1 MLSFFLAAVLL
12 GFIFNAAPGAVFS
25 ETLRRGLRDGYRPAL
40 MVQIGSLVGDA
51 TWAAL
56 GLTGLALL
64 LDSAMVRY
72 PLTIASALYLAWLGV
87 QSLRDAR
94 RPPQPS
100 PDDGGASGGAFA
112 SGAALSLTNPQ
123 NIVYWAAM
131 GGAMAAI
138 GVAEPTP
145 THLAV
150 FFAGFML
157 SSLLW
162 CFICAGLV
170 DWFRRAASS
179 LWHRLTYLACGL
191 CLLGLSGMTAAE
203 LLKLA

>member
-1 MLSFFLAAVLL
+1 MFSFFLAALLL
-12 GFIFNAAPGAVFS
+12 GFVFNAAPGAVFS

-40 MVQIGSLVGDA
+40 LVQIGSLVGDA

-64 LDSAMVRY
+64 LGSAEVRY
-72 PLTIASALYLAWLGV
+72 PLTLASALYLAWLGY
-87 QSLRDAR
+87 QSLRDAHQ
-94 RPPQPS
+94 PPLPGG
-100 PDDGGASGGAFA
+100 DGQGRGGSAFA
-112 SGAALSLTNPQ
+112 AGAALSLTNPQ
-123 NIVYWAAM
+123 NLVYWAAM

-145 THLAV
+145 THLAL

-170 DWFRRAASS
+170 DWFRRAASR

-191 CLLGLSGMTAAE
+191 ALLGLSGMTLAE
-203 LLKLA
+203 LL

>member
-1 MLSFFLAAVLL
+1 MFSFFLAAMLL
-12 GFIFNAAPGAVFS
+12 GFVFNAAPGAVFS

-40 MVQIGSLVGDA
+40 LVQIGSLVGDA

-64 LDSAMVRY
+64 LDSAQIRY
-72 PLTIASALYLAWLGV
+72 PLTLASALYLAWLGY
-87 QSLRDAR
+87 QSLRDAH
-94 RPPQPS
+94 RPTQPS
-100 PDDGGASGGAFA
+100 DDGQVAAGSAFA
-112 SGAALSLTNPQ
+112 AGATLSLTNPQ

-138 GVAEPTP
+138 GVAQPTP

-150 FFAGFML
+150 FFAGFMV

-170 DWFRRAASS
+170 DWFRRAASR

-191 CLLGLSGMTAAE
+191 ALLGLSGMTLAE
-203 LLKLA
+203 LL

>member
-12 GFIFNAAPGAVFS
+12 GFVFNAAPGAVFS

-40 MVQIGSLVGDA
+40 LVQIGSLVGDA

-64 LDSAMVRY
+64 LGSAEVRY
-72 PLTIASALYLAWLGV
+72 PLSLASALYLAWLGV
-87 QSLRDAR
+87 QALRDAH
-94 RPPQPS
+94 RPPAPTAEAQ
-100 PDDGGASGGAFA
+100 GAAGGAFA
-112 SGAALSLTNPQ
+112 AGAALSLTNPQ
-123 NIVYWAAM
+123 NLVYWAAM
-131 GGAMAAI
+131 GGAMATV
-138 GVAEPTP
+138 GVAQPTP
-145 THLAV
+145 THLGV

-170 DWFRRAASS
+170 DWFRRAASL

-191 CLLGLSGMTAAE
+191 ALLGLSGMTLGD
-203 LLKLA
+203 LL